1 MCSWAR
7 FRLKLLPLTFLPPFL
22 PLVSR
27 AGQFHLKGVALL
39 IWMEGLLVSPHLLPT
54 VKCLPCV
61 EQTQVMCVRLDAH
74 GVVNNA
80 RRTVRSQ
87 AVLSLVASV
96 FLLAVSPAWGFFCST
111 PLYGMLAH
119 SAHSGPLFSTA

>member
-1 MCSWAR
+1 MCSWAW

-61 EQTQVMCVRLDAH
+61 EQTQVMRVRLDAH

-80 RRTVRSQ
+80 RRTVRRSGWAM
-87 AVLSLVASV
+87 AVQYEEP
-96 FLLAVSPAWGFFCST
+96 VSWPSPRAWG
-111 PLYGMLAH
+111 
-119 SAHSGPLFSTA
+119 